1 MYIKLKLVIQGML
14 YRGKKKTQI
23 EVHPI
28 SSDLKRDLNRPP
40 NLTIC
45 KYGHDVYQTKA
56 TESNISKTVLT
67 ANLVI
72 I

>member
-14 YRGKKKTQI
+14 YRGKKTQI
-23 EVHPI
+23 EVNLT
-28 SSDLKRDLNRPP
+28 SSDLKCDLNRPP
-40 NLTIC
+40 NLTIV

-56 TESNISKTVLT
+56 TESNISITVST